1 MPELR
6 KISSGINGLDEIAGG
21 GLPAGRPTLVC
32 GGAGCGKTLLAT
44 TFLVK
49 GALDCDEP
57 GVFVS
62 FDERIPDLAANVAS
76 LGFDLP
82 ALTERGLIAMDHVQ
96 LDRQSIM
103 EAGDYDLEGLFVRLG
118 HAVGRIGAKRVVLD
132 SIDSLFAG
140 IPNTAIVRSE
150 LGRLFTWLKDRELSA
165 IITAEHG
172 DGNLTRHGVEEYVA
186 LRGF

>member
-1 MPELR
+1 MKSPAAE
-6 KISSGINGLDEIAGG
+6 
-21 GLPAGRPTLVC
+21 LPAGRPTLVC

-103 EAGDYDLEGLFVRLG
+103 EAGNYDLEGLFVRLG
-118 HAVGRIGAKRVVLD
+118 H
-132 SIDSLFAG
+132 
-140 IPNTAIVRSE
+140 E
-150 LGRLFTWLKDRELSA
+150 L
-165 IITAEHG
+165 
-172 DGNLTRHGVEEYVA
+172 VA
-186 LRGF
+186 LAQSAWFLIASTFSSREFRTQRSCGPSLDACSLG